1 MIETQPLL
9 FIKPWLLLQTN
20 YQFAFKTSYKCL
32 FSTVNWVRDWRAN
45 ICAGVG
51 KPQFRQNFHELIL
64 IRIWV

>member
-1 MIETQPLL
+1 MTDRDTTPAIH
-9 FIKPWLLLQTN
+9 KASVASSN

-51 KPQFRQNFHELIL
+51 KPQFSQNFHELIL